1 MYSVREIE
9 GSEIT
14 IRYLVSTTGKMTLPV
29 IKLLLL
35 FVWGGVV
42 GEKEKLRDLFWYV
55 LSFKY
60 QLVCLENCSSG

>member
-14 IRYLVSTTGKMTLPV
+14 IRYLFSTTGKMTLPV

-35 FVWGGVV
+35 FVLGG
-42 GEKEKLRDLFWYV
+42 GW
-55 LSFKY
+55 
-60 QLVCLENCSSG
+60 

>member
-29 IKLLLL
+29 IKVLLLL
-35 FVWGGVV
+35 VLGGGGRGKGKIKRSV
-42 GEKEKLRDLFWYV
+42 
-55 LSFKY
+55 
-60 QLVCLENCSSG
+60 LVCAKF